1 MLQYRKGVLLN
12 KPKQEITNN
21 SNDYPVNVI
30 SFIQPD
36 TKKEFYTPKSDV
48 IFRSLFGR
56 GGSEKI
62 VKSLLESICGY
73 KIGNISLNANPELPR
88 NYVKDKQMI
97 SDIKAIDEQNNTVY
111 FIEMQNQARSGLE
124 QRFSAYAYKEFND
137 NLKRKVKYKN
147 VSKVVLIAFVA
158 ENIPRFKNIK
168 EYHTVWNSR
177 EKVFSDFVLNEN
189 VTIHLI
195 ELKKYIVQRKNGGAI
210 NPWLE
215 FIIAPLSEEVKKIM
229 RTAEEFRL
237 AVDLL
242 NLLNSDDEVRD
253 FAFKEKLAELDFN
266 SAIDES
272 ETRGEK
278 RGEKQGERNGIRISV
293 KKMLKSGMK
302 LEKIAE
308 ILEMKKEDL
317 QSILDDESLN

>member
-1 MLQYRKGVLLN
+1 
-12 KPKQEITNN
+12 
-21 SNDYPVNVI
+21 
-30 SFIQPD
+30 
-36 TKKEFYTPKSDV
+36 
-48 IFRSLFGR
+48 
-56 GGSEKI
+56 
-62 VKSLLESICGY
+62 
-73 KIGNISLNANPELPR
+73 
-88 NYVKDKQMI
+88 
-97 SDIKAIDEQNNTVY
+97 
-111 FIEMQNQARSGLE
+111 
-124 QRFSAYAYKEFND
+124 
-137 NLKRKVKYKN
+137 
-147 VSKVVLIAFVA
+147 
-158 ENIPRFKNIK
+158 
-168 EYHTVWNSR
+168 
-177 EKVFSDFVLNEN
+177 
-189 VTIHLI
+189 
-195 ELKKYIVQRKNGGAI
+195 
-210 NPWLE
+210 
-215 FIIAPLSEEVKKIM
+215 M

-278 RGEKQGERNGIRISV
+278 QGERNGIRISV